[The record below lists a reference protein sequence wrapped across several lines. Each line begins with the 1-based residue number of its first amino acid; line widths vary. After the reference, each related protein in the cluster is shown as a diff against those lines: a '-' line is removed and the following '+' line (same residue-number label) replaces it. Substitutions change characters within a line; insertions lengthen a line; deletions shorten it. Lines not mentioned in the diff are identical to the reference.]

1 MRIAYLDCFAGIAGD
16 MFLAALI
23 DAGVPPQVLHEA
35 TATFAGVFFATTL
48 FVGVFLATATFAG
61 VLFEEAFLAT
71 ALFTGVLL
79 AGVFL
84 TVAFFATPFSV
95 ALTIAC
101 PSIFSHSKKWPM
113 RYST

>member
-48 FVGVFLATATFAG
+48 FVGVFLATALFA
-61 VLFEEAFLAT
+61 
-71 ALFTGVLL
+71 GVLL

-101 PSIFSHSKKWPM
+101 PTVSSTTFWLTPLPTAFLTAVSIFLTAFS
-113 RYST
+113 RL